1 MGISTI
7 QWVYVLSHV
16 YQIILYNKYHIWI
29 YMVLNINFYQF
40 FIEFHTVGWGLLI
53 VPIIEQPL
61 GGSSSPPSRPSRTMM
76 QGLMA
81 FNEPRLGHGTS
92 EKRTLKAKQHNR
104 TLQRYIHIESY

>member
-1 MGISTI
+1 MDLHGII
-7 QWVYVLSHV
+7 
-16 YQIILYNKYHIWI
+16 
-29 YMVLNINFYQF
+29 NINFYHF

-92 EKRTLKAKQHNR
+92 EKRTLKAKQDNR
-104 TLQRYIHIESY
+104 TLQRYIHIESYWYIKHRLKHVISIHIIKYNII